1 MAEVIDLAAYR
12 NRQRLLDFLTKGV
25 PLDIDEQM
33 LEEFQF
39 HLEYFLGE
47 IFKEYSFIND
57 GHKTLEV
64 THLNQTIMFFHFLNE
79 EFSVSLPYGADI
91 GEEAFLRQVGTVANS
106 ALQYWLAFEREI
118 PIIQQSFL

>member
-1 MAEVIDLAAYR
+1 MAEVIDLVAYR
-12 NRQRLLDFLTKGV
+12 NRQRLLDFLTKGIT
-25 PLDIDEQM
+25 LDLEDKM

-47 IFKEYSFIND
+47 VYKEYSFIND
-57 GHKTLEV
+57 GHKTMEV
-64 THLNQTIMFFHFLNE
+64 THLNQTIMFFHFLND

-91 GEEAFLRQVGTVANS
+91 GDQELLRQVGTVANS

-118 PIIQQSFL
+118 PLIHQSFL

>member
-25 PLDIDEQM
+25 ALDIDEKM

-47 IFKEYSFIND
+47 VYKEYSFIND
-57 GHKTLEV
+57 GHKSLEV
-64 THLNQTIMFFHFLNE
+64 THLNQTIMFFHFVNDC
-79 EFSVSLPYGADI
+79 FSVSLPYGAEI
-91 GEEAFLRQVGTVANS
+91 GDSEFLRQVGSVANS
-106 ALQYWLAFEREI
+106 ALQYWLAFEKEI
-118 PIIQQSFL
+118 PLIQQSFL